1 MQEKLEKKLTSLFTC
16 GPGQVITNIVENIG
30 NIEHGP
36 SNNDYIVDI
45 FQENHHNRRVAN
57 SLKDWA
63 NLTNHIHTSRSEVLT
78 YGYLQQKKRYATS
91 KHGNEVGNQEGS

>member
-1 MQEKLEKKLTSLFTC
+1 MRNNGKKLLTSLFTC

-36 SNNDYIVDI
+36 SHNDYVVDI

-57 SLKDWA
+57 SLENWA
-63 NLTNHIHTSRSEVLT
+63 NLTNNIHTSRSEVLT
-78 YGYLQQKKRYATS
+78 
-91 KHGNEVGNQEGS
+91 N